1 MNASPLLPGPLLRI
15 ARGVA
20 RVAVYRG
27 QDVTGPAL
35 VGVTESDAVIVTVG
49 RTVVGATVVGA
60 TVVGATV
67 VGATVV
73 GATVVGATVV
83 GATVVGATVVGATVV
98 GVAVAD
104 FEAVAVAVAE
114 LLVLAAAG
122 VVGVVPDAAVDGC
135 TTGPTVVPVPVVG
148 GLTRALRIGE
158 SPVMVPDRFVEPPI
172 AFGLPPELPLALACA
187 AAGDSIGSPA
197 CAAGQLAA
205 LQAMNPFD
213 EAPVW
218 DAPVPYQQMSVM
230 APSTPVP
237 ITRFRTECGRCK
249 SSSFGCCRYNDFPPL
264 FIAVS
269 YCLEAFGSL
278 TCES

>member
-1 MNASPLLPGPLLRI
+1 MI
-15 ARGVA
+15 A
-20 RVAVYRG
+20 
-27 QDVTGPAL
+27 
-35 VGVTESDAVIVTVG
+35 SDAVIVIVG
-49 RTVVGATVVGA
+49 RTVVGSTVVGATVVGA

-98 GVAVAD
+98 GLTVVGATV
-104 FEAVAVAVAE
+104 VGLTV
-114 LLVLAAAG
+114 AG
-122 VVGVVPDAAVDGC
+122 VVGVVPDAEVDGC
-135 TTGPTVVPVPVVG
+135 TTGPTVVPVPLAG
-148 GLTRALRIGE
+148 GLTRALMIGE
-158 SPVMVPDRFVEPPI
+158 SPVTVPDRFVEPPI
-172 AFGLPPELPLALACA
+172 AFGLPLELPLALACA
-187 AAGDSIGSPA
+187 AAGDSIGSA
-197 CAAGQLAA
+197 AAAGHS
-205 LQAMNPFD
+205 LQAMNPLD
-213 EAPVW
+213 ELPDW

-278 TCES
+278 SCEN

>member
-1 MNASPLLPGPLLRI
+1 M
-15 ARGVA
+15 
-20 RVAVYRG
+20 
-27 QDVTGPAL
+27 
-35 VGVTESDAVIVTVG
+35 SDAVIVIVG
-49 RTVVGATVVGA
+49 RTVVGSTVVGA

-104 FEAVAVAVAE
+104 FEAVAVAE
-114 LLVLAAAG
+114 LLVLPAAG
-122 VVGVVPDAAVDGC
+122 VVGVVPDAEVDGC

-148 GLTRALRIGE
+148 GLTRALMIGE
-158 SPVMVPDRFVEPPI
+158 SPVTGPDRLVEPTI
-172 AFGLPPELPLALACA
+172 ALGLPLELPLALACA
-187 AAGDSIGSPA
+187 AAGDSIGSA
-197 CAAGQLAA
+197 AAAGQLA
-205 LQAMNPFD
+205 QAMNPFD
-213 EAPVW
+213 ELPDW

-269 YCLEAFGSL
+269 YCIEAFGSL
-278 TCES
+278 SCEN

>member
-1 MNASPLLPGPLLRI
+1 MKASPLSSWSP
-15 ARGVA
+15 A
-20 RVAVYRG
+20 AVYRG

-35 VGVTESDAVIVTVG
+35 VGVIESDAVIVIVG

-98 GVAVAD
+98 GFTVVGATVVGFTVVGAA
-104 FEAVAVAVAE
+104 EA
-114 LLVLAAAG
+114 LVLTAAG
-122 VVGVVPDAAVDGC
+122 VVGVVPDAEVVGF

-148 GLTRALRIGE
+148 GLTRALMIGE
-158 SPVMVPDRFVEPPI
+158 SPVTVPDRLVEPPI
-172 AFGLPPELPLALACA
+172 AFGLPLELPLALACA
-187 AAGDSIGSPA
+187 AAGDSIGSAPE
-197 CAAGQLAA
+197 AAGQLAA
-205 LQAMNPFD
+205 LQAMNPF
-213 EAPVW
+213 EELPVW
-218 DAPVPYQQMSVM
+218 DAPAPYQQMRVM

-237 ITRFRTECGRCK
+237 IRRFRTECGRCK

-278 TCES
+278 SCES

>member
-1 MNASPLLPGPLLRI
+1 VI
-15 ARGVA
+15 V
-20 RVAVYRG
+20 
-27 QDVTGPAL
+27 
-35 VGVTESDAVIVTVG
+35 SDAVIVIVG
-49 RTVVGATVVGA
+49 SADVVGSTVVGA

-104 FEAVAVAVAE
+104 FEAVGVAE
-114 LLVLAAAG
+114 LLVLLAAG
-122 VVGVVPDAAVDGC
+122 VVGVVPDAEVDGC

-148 GLTRALRIGE
+148 GLTRALMIGE
-158 SPVMVPDRFVEPPI
+158 SPVTVPDRLVEPPI
-172 AFGLPPELPLALACA
+172 AFGLPLELPLALACA
-187 AAGDSIGSPA
+187 AAADSIGSVA
-197 CAAGQLAA
+197 AAGQLA
-205 LQAMNPFD
+205 QAMNPFD
-213 EAPVW
+213 ELPDW

-249 SSSFGCCRYNDFPPL
+249 SSSFGWCRCNDFPPL

-278 TCES
+278 SCEN

>member
-1 MNASPLLPGPLLRI
+1 
-15 ARGVA
+15 V
-20 RVAVYRG
+20 
-27 QDVTGPAL
+27 
-35 VGVTESDAVIVTVG
+35 VGA
-49 RTVVGATVVGA
+49 TVVGATVVGA

-98 GVAVAD
+98 GLTV
-104 FEAVAVAVAE
+104 
-114 LLVLAAAG
+114 AG
-122 VVGVVPDAAVDGC
+122 VVGVVPDAEVDGC

-148 GLTRALRIGE
+148 GLTRALMIGE
-158 SPVMVPDRFVEPPI
+158 SPVTVPDRFVEPPI

-187 AAGDSIGSPA
+187 AAGDSNSGPDA
-197 CAAGQLAA
+197 AAGHS
-205 LQAMNPFD
+205 LQVTNPFD
-213 EAPVW
+213 ELPDW
-218 DAPVPYQQMSVM
+218 DAPVPIQQMSVM

-264 FIAVS
+264 FMAVS

-278 TCES
+278 SCEN

>member
-1 MNASPLLPGPLLRI
+1 M
-15 ARGVA
+15 
-20 RVAVYRG
+20 
-27 QDVTGPAL
+27 
-35 VGVTESDAVIVTVG
+35 
-49 RTVVGATVVGA
+49 VGATVVGA

-83 GATVVGATVVGATVV
+83 GLTVVGLTVVGATVVGLTV
-98 GVAVAD
+98 
-104 FEAVAVAVAE
+104 
-114 LLVLAAAG
+114 AG
-122 VVGVVPDAAVDGC
+122 VVGVVPDAEVDGC

-148 GLTRALRIGE
+148 GLTRALMIGE
-158 SPVMVPDRFVEPPI
+158 SPVTVPDRFVEPPI
-172 AFGLPPELPLALACA
+172 AFGFPLELPLALACA
-187 AAGDSIGSPA
+187 AAGDTPSSGTD
-197 CAAGQLAA
+197 AGHSLH
-205 LQAMNPFD
+205 AMYPFD
-213 EAPVW
+213 ELPDW

-264 FIAVS
+264 FMAVS

-278 TCES
+278 SCEN

>member
-1 MNASPLLPGPLLRI
+1 M
-15 ARGVA
+15 
-20 RVAVYRG
+20 
-27 QDVTGPAL
+27 
-35 VGVTESDAVIVTVG
+35 
-49 RTVVGATVVGA
+49 VGATVVGA

-83 GATVVGATVVGATVV
+83 GATVVGATVVGLTVVGATVV
-98 GVAVAD
+98 GLTV
-104 FEAVAVAVAE
+104 
-114 LLVLAAAG
+114 AG
-122 VVGVVPDAAVDGC
+122 VVGVVPDAEVDGC

-148 GLTRALRIGE
+148 GLTRALMIGE
-158 SPVMVPDRFVEPPI
+158 SPVTVPDRFVEPPI
-172 AFGLPPELPLALACA
+172 AFGLPLELPLALACA
-187 AAGDSIGSPA
+187 AAGDSLGS
-197 CAAGQLAA
+197 AARDAGHS
-205 LQAMNPFD
+205 LQAMNPLD
-213 EAPVW
+213 ELPDW

-264 FIAVS
+264 FMAVS

-278 TCES
+278 SCEN